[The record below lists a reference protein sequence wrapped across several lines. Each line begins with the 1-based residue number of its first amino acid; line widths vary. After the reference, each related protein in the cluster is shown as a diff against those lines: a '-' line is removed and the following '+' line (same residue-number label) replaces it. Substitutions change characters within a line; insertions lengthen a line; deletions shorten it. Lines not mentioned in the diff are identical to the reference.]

1 MKRLCVSLPDLQIT
15 RGVVSELHNQGID
28 ASRIH
33 LLAKEGIELDAV
45 SDTSLIDDSDFMPA
59 LERGLAM
66 GGSIG
71 LVAGIL
77 VLVLPGSG
85 IILGGSAILL
95 GSIFAGALTSGY
107 LTAIVGA
114 DLPNTR
120 LHQFRQA
127 LEEGEILL
135 MFDVP
140 KDEIEQ
146 TKGWVRRHHPEADI
160 LGVEP
165 PPPILP

>member
-1 MKRLCVSLPDLQIT
+1 MKRLCVSLPDLKIT
-15 RGVVSELHNQGID
+15 RRVVSELHNQGID
-28 ASRIH
+28 SSRIH
-33 LLAKEGIELDAV
+33 LLAKEGIKLEEV
-45 SDTSLIDDSDFMPA
+45 KDTSLIDESDFMPA
-59 LERGLAM
+59 LQRGLAM

-71 LVAGIL
+71 LIAGIL
-77 VLVLPGSG
+77 ILVLPGSG
-85 IILGGSAILL
+85 IILGGPAILL
-95 GSIFAGALTSGY
+95 GSMFAGALTSGY

-120 LHQFRQA
+120 LHQFREA

-146 TKGWVRRHHPEADI
+146 AKDWIRRHHPEADI
-160 LGVEP
+160 LDVEP